1 MDALTPLSV
10 KLETLSA
17 EFARSAPNHDRDGTF
32 PAEHFARLHEEGLL
46 ALTVPTTLGGR
57 GAGLKAAVETVGT
70 IARGCPSTAL
80 VLTMQYIA
88 QAAIAASAAW
98 PAHLKERV
106 GRSAVETGALA
117 NALRVEPDLGSP
129 ARGGLPAT
137 IARATPEGW
146 RISGHKI
153 YSTGIPGLTW
163 LLVWARTDEE
173 NPRVGTFLVPRS
185 AAGISVRETWDQLG
199 MRATRSDDVIFEDV
213 LVPFDHAVEIRPP
226 ADWSVYSRLQSVWL
240 GALIAALYDGV
251 ARSARDWLVD
261 FAKTRTPS
269 NLGQPLATL
278 PRFQETIGEIEV
290 LLGVNRRLI
299 ASYVGDVERGEP
311 PGEAD
316 SGILKLTAT
325 TNAIAAVELAL
336 KLSGN
341 HGITR
346 ANPIERHYRDVLC
359 GRIHTPQDDSV
370 RVGLGRRALGLA

>member
-10 KLETLSA
+10 KLEALAA
-17 EFARSAPNHDRDGTF
+17 EFAATAPEHDRDGSF
-32 PAEHFARLHEEGLL
+32 PFAHFARLHEEGLL
-46 ALTVPTTLGGR
+46 ALTVPTALGGR

-88 QAAIAASAAW
+88 QGSIAASATW
-98 PAHLKERV
+98 PTHLKERV
-106 GRSAVETGALA
+106 GRSAVEEGALA

-137 IARATPEGW
+137 IARQTLDGW
-146 RISGHKI
+146 LISGHKI

-163 LLVWARTDEE
+163 LLVWARTDEDT
-173 NPRVGTFLVPRS
+173 PRVGTFLVPRET
-185 AAGISVRETWDQLG
+185 AGISVCETWDQLG

-213 LVPFDHAVEIRPP
+213 LVPLDHAVEIRPP
-226 ADWSVYSRLQSVWL
+226 ADWAVYSRLQSVWL
-240 GALIAALYDGV
+240 GALIAALYDGI
-251 ARSARDWLVD
+251 ARSARDWIVD
-261 FAKTRTPS
+261 FARTRTPS
-269 NLGQPLATL
+269 NIGQPLSTL

-299 ASYVGDVERGEP
+299 TSYVGDVERGEP
-311 PGEAD
+311 PSDAE

-346 ANPIERHYRDVLC
+346 ANPLERHYRDVLC

-370 RVGLGRRALGLA
+370 RGGLGRRALGLA